1 MAVYALLLLVFL
13 AFADWGFQRH
23 GNAATEDADLVYCLA
38 PAHLDGLV
46 NAAVS
51 LGLAG
56 AGSDPG
62 AVRAGGQT
70 LPLAEWRAADGA
82 DFRRA
87 CDAYA
92 TVSMPARPQDAQS
105 TGVQAVLAILLPV
118 IAGALLTMAA
128 DDFKQAADRRW
139 AQADELRTDWMAF
152 ESAVR
157 SYVRARRSTLTG
169 GRPSVDDLG
178 AKRRT
183 LAATL
188 RKIHAQHRKSPT
200 IGTLH
205 DNLAGELGPSIA
217 DGWDGKDTAE
227 VSTRAKQIT
236 DCLDT
241 FRSSLEKVAGAL
253 ERRIWLSSK
262 L

>member
-1 MAVYALLLLVFL
+1 MAVYALLLLVFVV
-13 AFADWGFQRH
+13 FAYWGLQRP
-23 GNAATEDADLVYCLA
+23 GNAAARDANLVYCLA
-38 PAHLDGLV
+38 PAHVDGLV
-46 NAAVS
+46 NAAES
-51 LGLAG
+51 LGLVG
-56 AGSDPG
+56 AGSAP
-62 AVRAGGQT
+62 AAMLVGGQK
-70 LPLAEWRAADGA
+70 LSLARWRAAHGA
-82 DFRRA
+82 DFQRA

-92 TVSMPARPQDAQS
+92 TAAMPAQAPDAQS
-105 TGVQAVLAILLPV
+105 TGIQAVLTILLPV

-128 DDFKQAADRRW
+128 DDFKQTADRRW
-139 AQADELRTDWMAF
+139 AQADELRTDWTAF
-152 ESAVR
+152 ESAVQA
-157 SYVRARRSTLTG
+157 YVRTRRSALTG
-169 GRPSVDDLG
+169 GRPSPDDLA

-183 LAATL
+183 LMATL

-200 IGTLH
+200 IRTLQ

-241 FRSSLEKVAGAL
+241 SGSSLDKVAGAL